1 MSLGSSTLLN
11 DSVGVFNDPLLKD
24 ALFFQEA
31 VSKMKKI
38 PWGHTFCYLNFRSNW
53 QVSKYFCT

>member
-31 VSKMKKI
+31 VSKMKKNALGAYI
-38 PWGHTFCYLNFRSNW
+38 LLFEL
-53 QVSKYFCT
+53 QK